1 MSTPPPPQVGQQ
13 RPVHGLG
20 PEDVGPSGQI
30 DVVDD
35 HVKGAAIRAQPSIG
49 VADDDFDPG
58 RVECHVPA
66 GQADHLR
73 INLECGEPAGGQ
85 EAAQKAQGGSTGQPE
100 HEQGTWFLPFSEER
114 GGGQHVPDQSGEEA
128 VPVMEGMR
136 GAGHPELGGEGRLPD
151 F

>member
-73 INLECGEPAGGQ
+73 INVERGEAAGG
-85 EAAQKAQGGSTGQPE
+85 
-100 HEQGTWFLPFSEER
+100 
-114 GGGQHVPDQSGEEA
+114 
-128 VPVMEGMR
+128 
-136 GAGHPELGGEGRLPD
+136 
-151 F
+151 